1 MPSYIFGTLMCTAAA
16 LCWSSAGLAV
26 RLLDQADGWTT
37 TFWRSAVMAVTV
49 LVWLLLRHRRDTAR
63 EFRRIGRLGLMLALS
78 FSTTFIFFI
87 LALEH
92 TTVANTVVIM
102 SATPLF
108 AGAAAWALLAEPMS
122 RSTLA
127 AMVAACGGIALMV
140 VDSLAAGH
148 LTGDLLALGVALTQA
163 FNVVVLRRGRAV
175 NLIPALCLAGLLS
188 AAAALPFA
196 TPAAVSGHDLPILA
210 ILGAGQLGLGLIL
223 FSVGVRHVPVA
234 VAGLLSL
241 LETVLSPL
249 WAWLGV
255 GERPSDLALMGGI
268 VVIAALAAQAWGSA
282 RRVSGQPP
290 AG

>member
-1 MPSYIFGTLMCTAAA
+1 MPSYIFGTLMCAAAA

-26 RLLDQADGWTT
+26 RLLEQADGWTA
-37 TFWRSAVMAVTV
+37 TFWRSAIMAVTV
-49 LVWLLLRHRRDTAR
+49 LVWLLLRHGRETAG
-63 EFRRIGRLGLMLALS
+63 EFRRIGRPGVMLAVS

-108 AGAAAWALLAEPMS
+108 AGAAAWAVLAEPMS
-122 RSTLA
+122 RATLA
-127 AMVAACGGIALMV
+127 AMLVACAGIALMV

-148 LTGDLLALGVALTQA
+148 LTGDLLALGVTLTQA
-163 FNVVVLRRGRAV
+163 FNVVILRRGRAV
-175 NLIPALCLAGLLS
+175 NLIPALCLAGMFS

-196 TPAAVSGHDLPILA
+196 TPAAVSGHDVAILA
-210 ILGAGQLGLGLIL
+210 FLGAGQLGLGLIL
-223 FSVGVRHVPVA
+223 FSIGVRHVPVA

-255 GERPSDLALMGGI
+255 GERPSDIALVGGM
-268 VVIAALAAQAWGSA
+268 VVIAALAAQAWVNA
-282 RRVSGQPP
+282 RRVSAPPP

>member
-1 MPSYIFGTLMCTAAA
+1 MPSHIFGTLMCTAAA

-26 RLLDQADGWTT
+26 RLLETADGWTT
-37 TFWRSAVMAVTV
+37 TFWRSAVMALTV
-49 LVWLLLRHRRDTAR
+49 LSWLVLRHGRATAA
-63 EFRRIGRLGLMLALS
+63 EFLGIGWPGLMLAVS

-87 LALEH
+87 LALDH

-108 AGAAAWALLAEPMS
+108 AGAAAWMVLAEPMS
-122 RSTLA
+122 RGTLA
-127 AMVAACGGIALMV
+127 AMLVACGGIALMV
-140 VDSLAAGH
+140 VDSLATGH
-148 LTGDLLALGVALTQA
+148 VIGDLLALGVSLTQA
-163 FNVVVLRRGRAV
+163 FNVVILRRGRAV

-196 TPAAVSGHDLPILA
+196 APAAISAGALTIVA
-210 ILGAGQLGLGLIL
+210 FLGAIQLGLGLIL
-223 FSVGVRHVPVA
+223 FSIGIRHLPVA

-255 GERPSDLALMGGI
+255 GERPSDLALLGGT

-282 RRVSGQPP
+282 RPSS
-290 AG
+290 A